1 MTAPAPAKYTYS
13 PKDARLGAGVQTQF
27 RLKDAISWTPVQ
39 GVLAIGQVGE
49 KTGTVEQHTL
59 EDTSKRYI
67 AGMFDGPD
75 KELKGRF
82 YADDEGQTA
91 FITAAK
97 TGENVIVCHIWPD
110 GITATY
116 ELTLLGYLRDET
128 QNEQCIGWIVP
139 GKQSGKTDWGKLSA

>member
-27 RLKDAISWTPVQ
+27 RLKAATSWTPVQ

>member
-1 MTAPAPAKYTYS
+1 MTAPAPAKYVYS
-13 PKDARLGAGVQTQF
+13 PKDAVLGAGVQTQF
-27 RLKDAISWTPVQ
+27 RLKDATTWTPVQ

-82 YADDEGQTA
+82 YADDVGQTA
-91 FITAAK
+91 FIEAAK
-97 TGENVIVCHIWPD
+97 AGKNVIISHIWPD
-110 GITATY
+110 GVTATY
-116 ELTLLGYLRDET
+116 ELTLLGYMRDET
-128 QNEQCIGWIVP
+128 QNEQTIGWIVP
-139 GKQSGKTDWGKLSA
+139 GKQSGKTDWGKLAA